1 MQTDFRDG
9 QCAARLIL
17 TFYISYK
24 LIKRILFVIFANP
37 HRDRIM
43 RSIFIKEINSF
54 FSSIVGYVAILV
66 FLIFC
71 SLFLWIIPNYSMLE
85 YGYASMERFF
95 DIAPWLLLLL
105 VPAVTMRSFADEF
118 RTGTIEWLSTKPV
131 SDTEIILGKYF
142 ATVVLIIF
150 ALLPTLVYVY
160 TIDNLSYSDI
170 SIDTGA
176 IIGSYI
182 GLFFL
187 AATFGAVGIFC
198 SSLTA
203 NQVVGFLISLFA
215 CFLLYT
221 GFEQLSKLPKFSEGI
236 DYYLSMVGME
246 FHYNSISRGLIDTR
260 DVVYFVS
267 VIFLF
272 VSLTRYNLA
281 ARTRSGGNIG

>member
-1 MQTDFRDG
+1 
-9 QCAARLIL
+9 
-17 TFYISYK
+17 
-24 LIKRILFVIFANP
+24 
-37 HRDRIM
+37 M

-54 FSSIVGYVAILV
+54 FSSIVGYVALLV
-66 FLIFC
+66 FLVAC
-71 SLFLWIIPNYSMLE
+71 SLFLWIIPNYSILE

-95 DIAPWLLLLL
+95 EIAPWLLLLL

-131 SDTEIILGKYF
+131 TDLEIILGKYF
-142 ATVVLIIF
+142 ATITLIIF

-160 TIDNLSYSDI
+160 TINNLSYVDI

-187 AATFGAVGIFC
+187 AATFGAVGVFC

-203 NQVVGFLISLFA
+203 NQVVGFLISLLS
-215 CFLLYT
+215 CYVLYT

-236 DYYLSMVGME
+236 DYYLSMAGME
-246 FHYNSISRGLIDTR
+246 FHYNSISRGLIDSR

-267 VIFLF
+267 VITLF
-272 VSLTRYNLA
+272 ISLTRFSLS
-281 ARTRSGGNIG
+281 ARTKGGSGG

>member
-1 MQTDFRDG
+1 
-9 QCAARLIL
+9 
-17 TFYISYK
+17 
-24 LIKRILFVIFANP
+24 
-37 HRDRIM
+37 M

-54 FSSIVGYVAILV
+54 FSSIVGYVALLV
-66 FLIFC
+66 FLVAC
-71 SLFLWIIPNYSMLE
+71 SLFLWIIPQFSILE

-95 DIAPWLLLLL
+95 EIAPWLLLFL

-131 SDTEIILGKYF
+131 TDLEIILGKYF
-142 ATVVLIIF
+142 ATLALILF

-160 TIDNLSYSDI
+160 TIQNLSYVDI
-170 SIDTGA
+170 DIDFAG

-203 NQVVGFLISLFA
+203 NQVVGFLISLLA
-215 CFLLYT
+215 CYVLYT

-246 FHYNSISRGLIDTR
+246 FHYNSISRGLIDSR
-260 DVVYFVS
+260 DIVYFIS

-272 VSLTRYNLA
+272 ISLTRFNLA
-281 ARTRSGGNIG
+281 SRTRGTGGIG

>member
-1 MQTDFRDG
+1 
-9 QCAARLIL
+9 
-17 TFYISYK
+17 
-24 LIKRILFVIFANP
+24 
-37 HRDRIM
+37 M

-54 FSSIVGYVAILV
+54 FSSIVGYVALLV
-66 FLIFC
+66 FLIAC
-71 SLFLWIIPNYSMLE
+71 SLFLWIIPEYSILE

-95 DIAPWLLLLL
+95 AIAPWLLLLL

-131 SDTEIILGKYF
+131 TDLDIILGKYL
-142 ATVVLIIF
+142 ATLALIVF
-150 ALLPTLVYVY
+150 ALLPTMIYVY
-160 TIDNLSYSDI
+160 TIGNLSFPDI
-170 SIDTGA
+170 GLDASA

-203 NQVVGFLISLFA
+203 NQVVGFLISLLA
-215 CFLLYT
+215 CYLLYT

-246 FHYNSISRGLIDTR
+246 FHYNSISRGLIDSR
-260 DVVYFVS
+260 DVVYFLS
-267 VIFLF
+267 VIILF
-272 VSLTRYNLA
+272 VSLTRFSLNS
-281 ARTRSGGNIG
+281 RTRGIGRMG